1 MLLLVHIVVVVAVL
15 VISAALALAVPVVL
29 RPVLCL
35 VTVLLRAKKPVE

>member
-1 MLLLVHIVVVVAVL
+1 MMLLVHIVVMVAVL

-35 VTVLLRAKKPVE
+35 AFALLRAKKPVE